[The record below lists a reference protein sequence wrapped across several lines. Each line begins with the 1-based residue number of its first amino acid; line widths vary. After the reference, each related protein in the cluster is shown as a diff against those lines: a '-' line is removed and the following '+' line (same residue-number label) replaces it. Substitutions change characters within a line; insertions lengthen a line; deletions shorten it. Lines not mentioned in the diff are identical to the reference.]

1 MKKFQVLGKHS
12 SIYTKDTTDK
22 DDCECLF
29 GGSKNMEDYLA
40 DTLEEANEKAVKL
53 DQENPTYTFFVV
65 EVKSTV
71 KTKVKAEDIS
81 IDEV

>member
-1 MKKFQVLGKHS
+1 
-12 SIYTKDTTDK
+12 
-22 DDCECLF
+22 
-29 GGSKNMEDYLA
+29 MEDYLA

-53 DQENPTYTFFVV
+53 VQENPTYTFFVV